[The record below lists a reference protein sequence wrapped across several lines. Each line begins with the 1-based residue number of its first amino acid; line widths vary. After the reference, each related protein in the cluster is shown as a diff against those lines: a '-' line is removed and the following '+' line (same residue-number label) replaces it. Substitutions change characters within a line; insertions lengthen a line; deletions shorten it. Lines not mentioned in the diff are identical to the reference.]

1 MEKNMSWASPRQDV
15 SLALLVVHSVQ
26 RRVWEAIETGRSH
39 LSRRRVLP
47 VERLRANTYR
57 DRS

>member
-1 MEKNMSWASPRQDV
+1 MSWASPRQDV